1 MTQHDSAEL
10 SAEAFAALAA
20 ELGVPLSPARLA
32 ELYPE
37 VRRLLE
43 RIAPLWDIDV
53 SSVAPEEIAQDAGG
67 AA

>member
-20 ELGVPLSPARLA
+20 ELGVRLSPERLA

>member
-20 ELGVPLSPARLA
+20 ELGVRLSPERLA

-53 SSVAPEEIAQDAGG
+53 SSVAPEEIGQDAGG